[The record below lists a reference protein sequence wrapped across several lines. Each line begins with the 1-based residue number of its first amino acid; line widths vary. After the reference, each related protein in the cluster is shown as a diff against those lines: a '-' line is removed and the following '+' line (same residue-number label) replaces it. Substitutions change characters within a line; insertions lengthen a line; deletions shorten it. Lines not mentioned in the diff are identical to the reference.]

1 MIHEAEHTVLSFVIY
16 GSEQQL
22 AVEELLKKEDFER
35 QGLMKFTCN
44 RGIDHICEFFEKGDE
59 KMANWEK
66 GLSTKACRRPLGYS
80 NYAKSEFD
88 DLNVKI
94 DGSRF
99 YSFNKRVEN
108 VMEVFEYAE
117 TLQDDLTET
126 EYNK

>member
-1 MIHEAEHTVLSFVIY
+1 MLSFVIY

-66 GLSTKACRRPLGYS
+66 GLSTKTKGWLHGERQR
-80 NYAKSEFD
+80 KKE
-88 DLNVKI
+88 K
-94 DGSRF
+94 
-99 YSFNKRVEN
+99 K
-108 VMEVFEYAE
+108 
-117 TLQDDLTET
+117 
-126 EYNK
+126 